1 MGVDGSTD
9 LRVPTA
15 QFRICS
21 AQLQKEGLTLTLRPG
36 EPMTNRFQRPIFL
49 GALFLL
55 AFVVRLIAAMGWE
68 WHFGP
73 HLVFGDSE
81 SYWWL
86 ARCLARGESYQFG
99 DFGTVFRMPG
109 YPALLAPLFW
119 IFDTPPTLAARI
131 EGSLLGAAC
140 VLITAIW
147 AGRLFGRQAEWP
159 AGLIM
164 TFHPEM
170 VLSSILI
177 LSEAAFLPVWTVHLL
192 ALCEVLYRNNLS
204 GTVGKLRTGL
214 VVGGLSG
221 FATLIRPAALL
232 WLPFFAGTMLLFSRQ
247 RQRGLTFW
255 VMSFLGFA
263 IVMFPWWL
271 RNYWVTGQWVLT
283 TTQTGPTLYDGLHPQ
298 ASGASNMEFIPQK
311 FAELRQ
317 SMPNAGN
324 VALEVE
330 FNRRLTAEALH
341 WAWSNP
347 QQMLRLA
354 ATKFCRLWNPLP
366 NDPGFNAFPANVI
379 LAVGF
384 LCVIVLGLAGL
395 IKFGLNDWGVAVCW
409 FPAVYVTLLHL
420 ILVASIRYR
429 WPAIPGLI
437 VLGAGFLVMITKRSR
452 IDHDRQ

>member
-1 MGVDGSTD
+1 
-9 LRVPTA
+9 
-15 QFRICS
+15 
-21 AQLQKEGLTLTLRPG
+21 
-36 EPMTNRFQRPIFL
+36 MTNRFQRPLFL

-55 AFVVRLIAAMGWE
+55 AFVARLIAAMGWE

-73 HLVFGDSE
+73 RLVFGDSE

-86 ARCLARGESYQFG
+86 ARCLARGEAYQFG

-119 IFDTPPTLAARI
+119 VFEAPPTLAARI
-131 EGSLLGAAC
+131 EGSLLGAVG

-147 AGRLFGRQAEWP
+147 AGRLFGRRAEWL

-164 TFHPEM
+164 AFHPEM

-177 LSEAAFLPVWTVHLL
+177 LSEAAFLPVWTAHLL
-192 ALCEVLYRNNLS
+192 ALSEVLCRNNP
-204 GTVGKLRTGL
+204 GGAVGRLKMGL
-214 VVGGLSG
+214 LVGGLSG
-221 FATLIRPAALL
+221 LATLIRPVSLL
-232 WLPFFAGTMLLFSRQ
+232 WLPLFAGTMLLFSRQ
-247 RQRGLTFW
+247 RRQVLTLW
-255 VMSFLGFA
+255 IMAFLAFV

-298 ASGASNMEFIPQK
+298 ASGASNMDFVPQK
-311 FAELRQ
+311 FAELQQ
-317 SMPNAGN
+317 SMPDAGN

-330 FNRRLTAEALH
+330 FNRRLTSEALR

-347 QQMLRLA
+347 QPMLRLA

-366 NDPGFNAFPANVI
+366 NDPGFNTFPANVI

-384 LCVIVLGLAGL
+384 LCVIVLGMAGL
-395 IKFGLNDWGVAVCW
+395 FEFGLKGWGVAVCW

-429 WPAIPGLI
+429 WPALPGLM
-437 VLGAGFLVMITKRSR
+437 VLGAGFLAMIAERRK
-452 IDHDRQ
+452 IDHDRR